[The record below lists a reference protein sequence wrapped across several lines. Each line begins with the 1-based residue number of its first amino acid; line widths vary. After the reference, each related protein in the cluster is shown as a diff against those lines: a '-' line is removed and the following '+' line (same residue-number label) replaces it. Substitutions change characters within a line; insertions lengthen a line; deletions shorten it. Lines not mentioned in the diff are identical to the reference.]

1 MIVNSKEREVIKC
14 TKRFIIKTKL
24 STQTKRNMPYTSNS
38 NLGLKLKL
46 ITKET
51 KQIIDHKS
59 IFVADL
65 IEVDEYSRLGIAGV
79 FAEIQL
85 SGWSI
90 VFTGQDG
97 NGVIEIVLQLIFLFG
112 ISALKLDL
120 SYPKAFLRTIFQ
132 RIFK

>member
-1 MIVNSKEREVIKC
+1 MIVNSKEREEVIKC
-14 TKRFIIKTKL
+14 TKRFILKTKL
-24 STQTKRNMPYTSNS
+24 STQTKRNMSYTSNS

-85 SGWSI
+85 SG
-90 VFTGQDG
+90 
-97 NGVIEIVLQLIFLFG
+97 
-112 ISALKLDL
+112 
-120 SYPKAFLRTIFQ
+120 
-132 RIFK
+132 